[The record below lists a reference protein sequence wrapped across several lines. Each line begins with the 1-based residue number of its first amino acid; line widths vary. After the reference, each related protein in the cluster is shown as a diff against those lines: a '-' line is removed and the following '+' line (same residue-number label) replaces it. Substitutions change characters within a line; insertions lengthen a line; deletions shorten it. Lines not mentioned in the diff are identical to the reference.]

1 MDGDPT
7 FFQELQRRRVPGA
20 VVTYAALAA
29 GSLQLADILRSA
41 FDLPGWTI
49 KVFIAACGLGLPLT
63 AAVSWFYD
71 LTRHG
76 LVRTVAPPARK
87 PAPGAAQGPAL
98 PQGVL
103 PPPRPR
109 TPPPAIPGSG
119 RAASEALIAGTTIAG
134 RYTVLH
140 EIARGGMGRVL
151 AARDDKL
158 GRTVAIKVLTD
169 AYEPEKVRR
178 FETEARAAGSL
189 LHPNVLGIFDV
200 GDDAGVPFLVCELL
214 KGRTLKAELA
224 KGACSIPAALEWAR
238 QLARGLAAAH
248 AHGVVHRDLKPENL
262 FLTESGVLKIL
273 DFGLAKLAE
282 VEAGQELTP
291 SGSIFGTPGYL
302 SPEQA
307 RGQRA
312 DPRSDV
318 FAAGAV
324 IYEMLSGTR
333 AFPGAT
339 LVDAG
344 VAAITREPPQLPR
357 EVPPGLVDA
366 VRRALQKDPARRYPH
381 AGQLLAALDALGADQ
396 AQARPSPAR
405 KASAPGTPQ
414 PQPARAP
421 GTPPP
426 QGKGSGRGA
435 TLAAHQPQKPTAR
448 ATPTPEVPL
457 VDPDALAVGLRAER
471 FKSMESGVALDD
483 DSDLPFRRCGS
494 CESDSH
500 RTATLCAQCGS
511 ALDTPEQEAYNRAYW
526 VKRRSEEQ
534 AAAQPGAD
542 AG

>member
-1 MDGDPT
+1 MASGGAT
-7 FFQELQRRRVPGA
+7 FFQELQRRRVLGA
-20 VVTYAALAA
+20 VVAYAVAAA
-29 GSLQLADILRSA
+29 GALQLADILRSA
-41 FDLPGWTI
+41 FELPGWTMQA
-49 KVFIAACGLGLPLT
+49 FIAACAVGLPLT

-76 LVRTVAPPARK
+76 LVRTVAPPPRQ
-87 PAPGAAQGPAL
+87 PAPGAAAATPAI
-98 PQGVL
+98 
-103 PPPRPR
+103 PPPVRPR
-109 TPPPAIPGSG
+109 TPAPALGPPGSG
-119 RAASEALIAGTTIAG
+119 RAASEALVPGSTIAG
-134 RYTVLH
+134 RYTVLR
-140 EIARGGMGRVL
+140 ELARGGMGRVL
-151 AARDDKL
+151 AARDEKL

-189 LHPNVLGIFDV
+189 LHPNVLGIHDV

-224 KGACSIPAALEWAR
+224 RGALPVPAALEWAR
-238 QLARGLAAAH
+238 QLTRGLAAAH
-248 AHGVVHRDLKPENL
+248 AQGVVHRDLKPDNL
-262 FLTESGVLKIL
+262 FLTEGGVLKIL

-282 VEAGQELTP
+282 LDAGQELTP

-344 VAAITREPPQLPR
+344 VAAITREPPPLPR

-366 VRRALQKDPARRYPH
+366 VRRALQKDPARRYAN
-381 AGQLLAALDALGADQ
+381 AGQLLAALDALGAD
-396 AQARPSPAR
+396 ATQARAAPAR

-414 PQPARAP
+414 PPPARVP
-421 GTPPP
+421 GTPTP
-426 QGKGSGRGA
+426 QAKGSGRGA
-435 TLAAHQPQKPTAR
+435 TPAVPQPNRPAAR
-448 ATPTPEVPL
+448 RTPDVPL
-457 VDPDALAVGLRAER
+457 VDPDALAAGMRAAR
-471 FKSMESGVALDD
+471 FKSMESGVALDQ
-483 DSDLPFRRCGS
+483 DSDLPFRRCGT

-500 RTATLCAQCGS
+500 RTATVCAQCGS
-511 ALDTPEQEAYNRAYW
+511 ALDTPEQEAYNLAYW
-526 VKRRSEEQ
+526 AKRRADEQ
-534 AAAQPGAD
+534 AAGQPEVD